1 MSRVVKKIRRFVDP
15 AKKQCGNDKNFI
27 GNSTSFLLHLIVCLL
42 RDLNALHELPR
53 IWSDSGKGSVKTQ
66 NKFD

>member
-1 MSRVVKKIRRFVDP
+1 MKNFLRFVEP
-15 AKKQCGNDKNFI
+15 AKKQCVNDTNFL

-53 IWSDSGKGSVKTQ
+53 IWSDSGMGSVKTQ